1 MFWVLFT
8 YKGNIKS
15 IVRRWKDNN
24 GQGGLDFV
32 FHTLDFTSERN
43 ERFYVVEEVML
54 MDLTQNP
61 TGGMLYETSVNVEYI
76 Y

>member
-1 MFWVLFT
+1 M
-8 YKGNIKS
+8 
-15 IVRRWKDNN
+15 IVRRWKDSNRH
-24 GQGGLDFV
+24 GGLGFF

-43 ERFYVVEEVML
+43 ERFPVVEEVML